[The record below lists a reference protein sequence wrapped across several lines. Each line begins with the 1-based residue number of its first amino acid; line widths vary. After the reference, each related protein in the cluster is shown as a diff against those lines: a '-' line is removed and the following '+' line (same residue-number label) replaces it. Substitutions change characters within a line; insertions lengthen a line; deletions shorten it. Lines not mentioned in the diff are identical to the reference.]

1 MLIPNFIIEFI
12 LNKIYIIKNYIS
24 TILMFI
30 ALYFLDE
37 FIHFKLFSIILSF
50 TLLDFF
56 NIFYK
61 YFSKVL
67 Y

>member
-24 TILMFI
+24 TFLMFI

-56 NIFYK
+56 NNFYK